1 MHLEMTQQ
9 QISSTCSED
18 ESFGDDTVADVV
30 DRDRQIIT
38 MMMPA
43 LIQKTRS

>member
-1 MHLEMTQQ
+1 MTQQ
-9 QISSTCSED
+9 QISLTCFED
-18 ESFGDDTVADVV
+18 ESSRDDTVADVV
-30 DRDRQIIT
+30 DTDRQIIT